1 MVIIMSLSTF
11 CAITVSVSDKR
22 IYLLMHAIIHHVS
35 SPLSHIL
42 KRSYLCLHAFS
53 TLIFFSIANNYLNMH
68 CNYLL
73 FYSSITFKYYI
84 PQKKIKVH
92 IINKVHLP

>member
-1 MVIIMSLSTF
+1 MVNKKKSQIVLSPSCFCVLYNIIFIENLNIFILFMVIIMSLSTF

-53 TLIFFSIANNYLNMH
+53 TLIFF
-68 CNYLL
+68 LL
-73 FYSSITFKYYI
+73 QITI
-84 PQKKIKVH
+84 
-92 IINKVHLP
+92 